1 MKILFK
7 LFTFVGFLLII
18 PSFYCFSQEIKIG
31 AKYGGGIIFYIDA
44 TGNHG
49 LIAADVDQGS
59 AYHWGCSGIS
69 IGGTHG
75 AIGQGQSNSTNI
87 ENGCND
93 DNKAVSICHNL
104 ELNGFHDWFLPS
116 KGELNQ
122 MYIQKAVIGDFT
134 NTEYW
139 SSTEEDIY
147 SAWVQDFTNGHQ
159 ESSPKNSLKNVRAVR
174 AF

>member
-1 MKILFK
+1 MKIHFRHFLMIGYLF
-7 LFTFVGFLLII
+7 II
-18 PSFYCFSQEIKIG
+18 PVLCCFSQEIKIG

-49 LIAADVDQGS
+49 LIATASDQTS
-59 AYHWGCSGIS
+59 ASHWGCSGTS

-75 AIGQGQSNSTNI
+75 AIGQGQTNSTSV

-104 ELNGFHDWFLPS
+104 DLNGFHDWFLPS
-116 KGELNQ
+116 KAELNQ
-122 MYIQKAVIGDFT
+122 MYIQKKVIGDFD
-134 NTEYW
+134 NAEYW